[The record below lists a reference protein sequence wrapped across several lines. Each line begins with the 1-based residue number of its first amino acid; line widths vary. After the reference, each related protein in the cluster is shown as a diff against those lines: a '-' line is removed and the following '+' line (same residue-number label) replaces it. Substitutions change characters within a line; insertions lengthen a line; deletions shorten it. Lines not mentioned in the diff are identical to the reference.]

1 MRKYS
6 KKGNEQYHG
15 KVVIGRVSLMTKA
28 RRTNLF
34 FLGLIVFYIIA
45 CFFFIPIVPDKY
57 LDNNSGIIVSQ
68 MIIALPGIVYIIG
81 AKGRPL
87 KNIRFQRIG
96 FFNVILLI
104 LFTLF
109 MVPTISFINALSMMF
124 VRNHMAEQLG
134 SMNTNPLWLN
144 LILIALIP
152 AIVEEMTFRG
162 LLYCGYRDSTI
173 KRAVFAS
180 ALLFGLFH
188 MNINQFCYAAFMAVI
203 FALLYE
209 ATGSIFAT
217 MTVHF
222 TFNANTVILQKLLN
236 IYERLVNNLAKTDES
251 FKEIAEKLAESNSQ
265 TTTSFASYPAMEKVY
280 MLAGLFVGAVVSGA
294 IAVVI
299 FKVLAQ
305 RFHRENHVR
314 QILCSLS
321 GRRCADRGLKAD
333 EYVEDNNKEY
343 GGKIVDSVF
352 IMGVALCIALM
363 IYSGI

>member
-1 MRKYS
+1 
-6 KKGNEQYHG
+6 
-15 KVVIGRVSLMTKA
+15 MTKA

-45 CFFFIPIVPDKY
+45 CFFFIPLVPDKY
-57 LDNNSGIIVSQ
+57 LDNNTGIIVSQ
-68 MIIALPGIVYIIG
+68 MIIALPGIIYIIG
-81 AKGRPL
+81 AKGKPL

-109 MVPTISFINALSMMF
+109 MVPVISFINALSMMF
-124 VRNHMAEQLG
+124 VKNHMAEQLG

-152 AIVEEMTFRG
+152 AVVEEMTFRG

-173 KRAVFAS
+173 KCAVFAS
-180 ALLFGLFH
+180 AFLFGLFH
-188 MNINQFCYAAFMAVI
+188 MNINQFCYAVFMAVV

-209 ATGSIFAT
+209 ATGSILST
-217 MTVHF
+217 MIVHF
-222 TFNANTVILQKLLN
+222 TFNANTVVLQKLLDL
-236 IYERLVNNLAKTDES
+236 YVKLVDNLAKTDES
-251 FKEIAEKLAESNSQ
+251 FREIAERLADSNSQ
-265 TTTSFASYPAMEKVY
+265 TTTSFASYPVMEKVY
-280 MLAGLFVGAVVSGA
+280 MLAGLFIGAAISGV

-299 FKVLAQ
+299 FKVLTQ

-314 QILCSLS
+314 QILCSIF

-343 GGKIVDSVF
+343 GGKIVDLVF
-352 IMGVALCIALM
+352 GMGVALCIALM
-363 IYSGI
+363 IYAGI